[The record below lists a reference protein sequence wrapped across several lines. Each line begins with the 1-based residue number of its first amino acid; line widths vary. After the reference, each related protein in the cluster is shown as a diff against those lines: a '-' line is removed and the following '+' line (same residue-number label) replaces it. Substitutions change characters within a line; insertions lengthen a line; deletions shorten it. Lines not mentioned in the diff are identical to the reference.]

1 MLARFTPWY
10 LRHPMWGR
18 PLALMVLLYW
28 LPAVTVALAPPAFAS
43 SNAEA
48 LNWTGVKDDQGVPL
62 GNYFLASIDIY
73 ESAKQSA
80 PDVSWSSGSWFDWLG
95 SMGSTMGGGALASV
109 ILTGEAGLFVGM
121 LAISVWL
128 FRLAAKS
135 VWLTFFA
142 TLARPFV
149 DAIFI
154 VAAKAGL
161 LLWLL
166 PIALFAGGWVAM
178 IKGAGA
184 RGWMMI
190 LSAFVVAIL
199 GIALMS
205 DPVTLMYGERGL
217 LATARGAAFQV
228 AEAAVHNGPS
238 SRTPLGGAAPL
249 DVFTG
254 DLITAVARRPFQL
267 WQYGHVLDGQCDT
280 AWTAAMMTHSSENAP
295 ITAMETCGDYAGARH
310 ASNLN
315 GNNVWLGL
323 LLVTAA
329 FLFMY
334 FLLVAAG
341 ALVMV
346 PAQAMYRV
354 IKAPVDVKI
363 GILGGAGRDYMGFAV
378 RKFFGMGLQMFAYTL
393 FICIAGMAIG
403 RVMANPLPAD
413 LGGSSPVAKM
423 LMFAASACVA
433 TGLFRTMRADLFG
446 HKAGG
451 PFGRLAW
458 GAAGAA
464 ASLVGA
470 KGVSTAMK
478 ALGDRRGGAGK
489 PPWEEMES
497 KVSAIAE
504 TLGSSKP
511 GFDTI
516 STPTSGGSDS
526 GDGPGRTVSS
536 GGGSSGE
543 GAGVPAAHRPVPT
556 PTSLS
561 RPPSR
566 QDGSTP
572 DRGDAAQRRR
582 SQPLAGRQSRRPV
595 PAASSSS
602 GGRWI
607 AEWDSTRSRRTNR
620 AAAKQ
625 ADLAGGR
632 RGPLLRWV
640 EHVDSIRFHSTRPN
654 QTGDS
659 RDGLQR
665 TVR

>member
-1 MLARFTPWY
+1 MLARFTYWY
-10 LRHPMWGR
+10 LRHPRWGR
-18 PLALMVLLYW
+18 PLALMVMLYW
-28 LPAVTVALAPPAFAS
+28 LAAVTVALAPPAFAS

-62 GNYFLASIDIY
+62 GNYYLASIDVY
-73 ESAKQSA
+73 QSAKDAA
-80 PDVSWSSGSWFDWLG
+80 PDVSWNPSTWFEWLG
-95 SMGSTMGGGALASV
+95 SMGSSMGGGALASV
-109 ILTGEAGLFVGM
+109 ILTAEAGLFVGM

-128 FRLAAKS
+128 FRLAAKA

-154 VAAKAGL
+154 VTAKAGL

-166 PIALFAGGWVAM
+166 PIAVFAGGWVAM

-190 LSAFVVAIL
+190 LSAFLVAIL
-199 GIALMS
+199 GIALLS
-205 DPVTLMYGERGL
+205 DPVTLMYGEHGL
-217 LATARGAAFQV
+217 LAIARGAAFQV

-238 SRTPLGGAAPL
+238 SSRPLNGAAPL

-267 WQYGHVLDGQCDT
+267 WQYGHVLDGSCDS
-280 AWTAAMMTHSSENAP
+280 AWTAAMMTHPSEDAP
-295 ITAMETCGDYAGARH
+295 ITAMETCGNYAGARH

-315 GNNVWLGL
+315 GNNVWLGF

-363 GILGGAGRDYMGFAV
+363 GILDGAGRDYMWFAA
-378 RKFFGMGLQMFAYTL
+378 RKFLGMGLEMFAYTL

-403 RVMANPLPAD
+403 RVMTNPLPAD
-413 LGGSSPVAKM
+413 LGGDSPVAKI
-423 LMFAASACVA
+423 LMFGASACVA
-433 TGLFRTMRADLFG
+433 TGLYGTMRADLFG

-464 ASLVGA
+464 ASLAGA
-470 KGVSTAMK
+470 KGLATAIK
-478 ALGDRRGGAGK
+478 GFNARRGGGSK

-504 TLGSSKP
+504 TLGASKP

-516 STPTSGGSDS
+516 STPKD
-526 GDGPGRTVSS
+526 DGRGNVDQPGRTVST
-536 GGGSSGE
+536 GGGSGDRE
-543 GAGVPAAHRPVPT
+543 GVGAPATPRPVPA
-556 PTSLS
+556 PTSMS
-561 RPPSR
+561 RPPTR
-566 QDGSTP
+566 RDGSTP
-572 DRGDAAQRRR
+572 DRADAAKRRR
-582 SQPLAGRQSRRPV
+582 AQPLAGRQARRPV
-595 PAASSSS
+595 PAARTSS
-602 GGRWI
+602 
-607 AEWDSTRSRRTNR
+607 
-620 AAAKQ
+620 
-625 ADLAGGR
+625 AGPMDRQMGFDTI
-632 RGPLLRWV
+632 P
-640 EHVDSIRFHSTRPN
+640 PN
-654 QTGDS
+654 QQGSRAGEPRGRASRPGGDVGQARGLDTIS
-659 RDGLQR
+659 PNPTRRD
-665 TVR
+665 V

>member
-1 MLARFTPWY
+1 M
-10 LRHPMWGR
+10 
-18 PLALMVLLYW
+18 
-28 LPAVTVALAPPAFAS
+28 
-43 SNAEA
+43 
-48 LNWTGVKDDQGVPL
+48 
-62 GNYFLASIDIY
+62 
-73 ESAKQSA
+73 
-80 PDVSWSSGSWFDWLG
+80 
-95 SMGSTMGGGALASV
+95 
-109 ILTGEAGLFVGM
+109 
-121 LAISVWL
+121 
-128 FRLAAKS
+128 
-135 VWLTFFA
+135 
-142 TLARPFV
+142 ARPFV

-154 VAAKAGL
+154 VIAKAGL

-166 PIALFAGGWVAM
+166 PIAVFAGGWVAM

-190 LSAFVVAIL
+190 LSAFLVAIL
-199 GIALMS
+199 GIALLS
-205 DPVTLMYGERGL
+205 DPVTLMYGEHGL
-217 LATARGAAFQV
+217 LAIARGAAFQV

-238 SRTPLGGAAPL
+238 SSKPLNGATPL

-267 WQYGHVLDGQCDT
+267 WQYGHVLDGHCDT
-280 AWTAAMMTHSSENAP
+280 AWTAAMMTHPSENAP
-295 ITAMETCGDYAGARH
+295 ITAMETCGNYAGARH

-363 GILGGAGRDYMGFAV
+363 GILDGAGRDYMWFAV
-378 RKFFGMGLQMFAYTL
+378 RKFLGMGLEMFAYTL

-403 RVMANPLPAD
+403 RVMTNPLPAD
-413 LGGSSPVAKM
+413 LGGNSPVAKM

-470 KGVSTAMK
+470 KGVSTAIK
-478 ALGDRRGGAGK
+478 ALGARRGGAAK

-504 TLGSSKP
+504 TLGVKQT
-511 GFDTI
+511 GIRHDLDTEI
-516 STPTSGGSDS
+516 
-526 GDGPGRTVSS
+526 RRLRATVTN
-536 GGGSSGE
+536 
-543 GAGVPAAHRPVPT
+543 PAAPCLPAAAGPAGRGPARLLPTGRYRRRRRCRGRPAVRTDQPLT
-556 PTSLS
+556 AATRPNAAARSPWRADSPGVLS
-561 RPPSR
+561 RPPA
-566 QDGSTP
+566 P
-572 DRGDAAQRRR
+572 PQR
-582 SQPLAGRQSRRPV
+582 
-595 PAASSSS
+595 
-602 GGRWI
+602 GRWI
-607 AEWDSTRSRRTNR
+607 AKWDSTPSRRTNR
-620 AAAKQ
+620 PAAKQ

-632 RGPLLRWV
+632 RGPVVMWV
-640 EHVDSIRFHSTRPN
+640 KPADSIRFHPTRP
-654 QTGDS
+654 DRRES
-659 RDGLQR
+659 
-665 TVR
+665 

>member
-1 MLARFTPWY
+1 MLARFTIWY

-18 PLALMVLLYW
+18 PLALMIMLYW
-28 LPAVTVALAPPAFAS
+28 LASVTVALAPPAFAS
-43 SNAEA
+43 TNAEA
-48 LNWTGVKDDQGVPL
+48 LNWTGVKDNRGVPL
-62 GNYFLASIDIY
+62 GNYYLASIDIY
-73 ESAKQSA
+73 QAAKDSA
-80 PDVSWSSGSWFDWLG
+80 PEVSWNPSTWFEWLG

-109 ILTGEAGLFVGM
+109 ILTAEAGLFVGM

-154 VAAKAGL
+154 VTAKAGL

-166 PIALFAGGWVAM
+166 PIAVFAGGWVAM

-190 LSAFVVAIL
+190 LSAFLVAIL

-205 DPVTLMYGERGL
+205 DPVTLMYGEHGL
-217 LATARGAAFQV
+217 LATARGAAFEV
-228 AEAAVHNGPS
+228 AQAAVHNGPS
-238 SRTPLGGAAPL
+238 SSQPLGGATPL

-267 WQYGHVLDGQCDT
+267 WQYGHVLDGNCDT
-280 AWTAAMMTHSSENAP
+280 AWTAAMMTHPSENAP
-295 ITAMETCGDYAGARH
+295 ITAMETCGNFAGARH

-315 GNNVWLGL
+315 GNNVWLGA
-323 LLVTAA
+323 LLVVAA
-329 FLFMY
+329 FMFMY

-354 IKAPVDVKI
+354 IKAPVDAKI
-363 GILGGAGRDYMGFAV
+363 GILDGAGRDYMWFAV
-378 RKFFGMGLQMFAYTL
+378 RKFLGMGLEMFAYTL

-403 RVMANPLPAD
+403 RVMTNPLPAD
-413 LGGSSPVAKM
+413 LGGNSPVAKM

-446 HKAGG
+446 HNARG

-458 GAAGAA
+458 GAVGAA
-464 ASLVGA
+464 ASVVGA
-470 KGVSTAMK
+470 KALSTSIK
-478 ALGDRRGGAGK
+478 ALGARRSGPGK

-497 KVSAIAE
+497 KVSAIAD
-504 TLGSSKP
+504 TLGASKP

-516 STPTSGGSDS
+516 STPKSGGSDT
-526 GDGPGRTVSS
+526 GDESGRTVST
-536 GGGSSGE
+536 GGGSGGD
-543 GAGVPAAHRPVPT
+543 GAGAPASPRPVPT
-556 PTSLS
+556 PMS
-561 RPPSR
+561 RPPTR
-566 QDGSTP
+566 QDGSSP
-572 DRGDAAQRRR
+572 DRGDAAKRRR
-582 SQPLAGRQSRRPV
+582 SQPTAGQRSRRPV
-595 PAASSSS
+595 PATKSSTAGSVDRQM
-602 GGRWI
+602 GFDTI
-607 AEWDSTRSRRTNR
+607 A
-620 AAAKQ
+620 
-625 ADLAGGR
+625 
-632 RGPLLRWV
+632 
-640 EHVDSIRFHSTRPN
+640 PN
-654 QTGDS
+654 QQPAGAGEPHRRAQRPSADVGQGRGLDTISPNPDRNRSDS
-659 RDGLQR
+659 
-665 TVR
+665 

>member
-1 MLARFTPWY
+1 MLARFTYWY

-18 PLALMVLLYW
+18 PLALMVALYW
-28 LPAVTVALAPPAFAS
+28 LAAVTVAMAPPAFAS

-62 GNYFLASIDIY
+62 GNYYLASIDIY

-80 PDVSWSSGSWFDWLG
+80 PDLTWNPSSWFDWLG

-109 ILTGEAGLFVGM
+109 ILTAEAGLFVGM

-154 VAAKAGL
+154 VIAKAGL

-166 PIALFAGGWVAM
+166 PIAVFAGGWVAI

-190 LSAFVVAIL
+190 LSAFLVAIL
-199 GIALMS
+199 GIALLS
-205 DPVTLMYGERGL
+205 DPVTLMYGEHGL
-217 LATARGAAFQV
+217 LAIARGAAFQV

-238 SRTPLGGAAPL
+238 SGKPLNGATPL

-267 WQYGHVLDGQCDT
+267 WQYGHVLDGSCDT
-280 AWTAAMMTHSSENAP
+280 AWTSAMMTHSSENAP
-295 ITAMETCGDYAGARH
+295 ITAMETCGNFAGARH

-363 GILGGAGRDYMGFAV
+363 GILDGAGRDYMWFAV
-378 RKFFGMGLQMFAYTL
+378 RKFLGMGLQMFAYTL

-403 RVMANPLPAD
+403 RVMSNPLPAD
-413 LGGSSPVAKM
+413 LGGNSPVAKM

-470 KGVSTAMK
+470 KGVSTAVK
-478 ALGDRRGGAGK
+478 ALGGRRGGAGK

-516 STPTSGGSDS
+516 STPKSGGSES
-526 GDGPGRTVSS
+526 GEGPGRTVSTG
-536 GGGSSGE
+536 GGGSGGE
-543 GAGVPAAHRPVPT
+543 GAGAPAAHRTVPA

-572 DRGDAAQRRR
+572 DRGDAAKRRR
-582 SQPLAGRQSRRPV
+582 SQPMAGRQSRRPV
-595 PAASSSS
+595 PASSS
-602 GGRWI
+602 GGPMERQRGFDTI
-607 AEWDSTRSRRTNR
+607 APNQ
-620 AAAKQ
+620 Q
-625 ADLAGGR
+625 ASSEAGGPRGRAPRPGGDVGQGRGLDTISPNPTTPDR
-632 RGPLLRWV
+632 RQP
-640 EHVDSIRFHSTRPN
+640 
-654 QTGDS
+654 
-659 RDGLQR
+659 
-665 TVR
+665 

>member
-1 MLARFTPWY
+1 MLARFAYWY
-10 LRHPMWGR
+10 LRHPAWGR
-18 PLALMVLLYW
+18 PLALMVMLYW
-28 LPAVTVALAPPAFAS
+28 LAALMTALAPPAFAS
-43 SNAEA
+43 TNAEA
-48 LNWTGVKDDQGVPL
+48 LNWTGVKDDQNVPL
-62 GNYFLASIDIY
+62 GNYYLASIDIY
-73 ESAKQSA
+73 QAAKDSA
-80 PDVSWSSGSWFDWLG
+80 PDVSWNPSTWMDWLG
-95 SMGSTMGGGALASV
+95 SMGATMGGGALASV
-109 ILTGEAGLFVGM
+109 ILTAEAGLFVGM

-166 PIALFAGGWVAM
+166 PIAVFAGGWVAM

-190 LSAFVVAIL
+190 LSAFLVAIL
-199 GIALMS
+199 GIALLS
-205 DPVTLMYGERGL
+205 DPVSLMYGEHGL
-217 LATARGAAFQV
+217 LAIARGAAFQV

-238 SRTPLGGAAPL
+238 SSRPLNGAAPL

-254 DLITAVARRPFQL
+254 DLITAVARKPFQL
-267 WQYGHVLDGQCDT
+267 WQYGHVLDGNCDAQWTT
-280 AWTAAMMTHSSENAP
+280 AMLTHPSEDAPIAAMEA
-295 ITAMETCGDYAGARH
+295 CGNFAGARH

-315 GNNVWLGL
+315 GNNVWLGF

-363 GILGGAGRDYMGFAV
+363 GILDGGGRDYMWFAA
-378 RKFFGMGLQMFAYTL
+378 RKFFGMGLEMFAYTL

-403 RVMANPLPAD
+403 RVMTNPLPLD
-413 LGGSSPVAKM
+413 LGGDSPVAKI

-433 TGLFRTMRADLFG
+433 TGLFGTMRADLFG
-446 HKAGG
+446 HNRG
-451 PFGRLAW
+451 PIGRFAW

-470 KGVSTAMK
+470 KGVSTAIK
-478 ALGDRRGGAGK
+478 ALNARGRGAGK

-497 KVSAIAE
+497 KVSAIAD
-504 TLGSSKP
+504 TLGASNP

-516 STPTSGGSDS
+516 STPKSAASGQSDES
-526 GDGPGRTVSS
+526 GRTVSTG
-536 GGGSSGE
+536 GGGSGGE
-543 GAGVPAAHRPVPT
+543 GAGAPATHRPIPVPT
-556 PTSLS
+556 SLT
-561 RPPSR
+561 RPPNR

-572 DRGDAAQRRR
+572 DRGDKAQRRR
-582 SQPLAGRQSRRPV
+582 SQPVAGRPSQRRPV
-595 PAASSSS
+595 PAAQSSPTGAMERQVGFDTIAAHQQSGEPGDR
-602 GGRWI
+602 GGRSSRPAGDVGQGRGLDTI
-607 AEWDSTRSRRTNR
+607 SQDPTRRNS
-620 AAAKQ
+620 
-625 ADLAGGR
+625 
-632 RGPLLRWV
+632 
-640 EHVDSIRFHSTRPN
+640 
-654 QTGDS
+654 
-659 RDGLQR
+659 
-665 TVR
+665 

>member
-28 LPAVTVALAPPAFAS
+28 LAAVTVALAPPAFAS

-73 ESAKQSA
+73 ESAKQAA
-80 PDVSWSSGSWFDWLG
+80 PDVSWSPGSWFDWLG

-149 DAIFI
+149 DAII
-154 VAAKAGL
+154 IAAKAGL

-166 PIALFAGGWVAM
+166 PIAVFAGGWVAM

-543 GAGVPAAHRPVPT
+543 GADVPAAHRPVPT

-602 GGRWI
+602 GGPMDRRMGFDTI
-607 AEWDSTRSRRTNR
+607 APNQQGGGE
-620 AAAKQ
+620 
-625 ADLAGGR
+625 AGGPRGRAPRPAAEVGRARGLDTISLNPTKPDR
-632 RGPLLRWV
+632 RQ
-640 EHVDSIRFHSTRPN
+640 S
-654 QTGDS
+654 
-659 RDGLQR
+659 
-665 TVR
+665 

>member
-28 LPAVTVALAPPAFAS
+28 LAAVTVALAPPAFAS

-62 GNYFLASIDIY
+62 GNYYLASIDIY

-80 PDVSWSSGSWFDWLG
+80 PDVSWSPGSWFDWLG

-154 VAAKAGL
+154 VTAKAGL

-166 PIALFAGGWVAM
+166 PIAVFAGGWVAM

-205 DPVTLMYGERGL
+205 DPVTLMYGEHGL

-238 SRTPLGGAAPL
+238 SRTPLGGATPL

-363 GILGGAGRDYMGFAV
+363 GILDGAGRDYMGFAV

-413 LGGSSPVAKM
+413 LGGNSPVAKM

-516 STPTSGGSDS
+516 STPKSGGSDS

-572 DRGDAAQRRR
+572 DRGDAAKRRR

-602 GGRWI
+602 GGPMDRRMGFDTI
-607 AEWDSTRSRRTNR
+607 APN
-620 AAAKQ
+620 Q
-625 ADLAGGR
+625 QAGGEAGGPRGRAPRPAAEVGRARGLDTISLNPTKPDR
-632 RGPLLRWV
+632 RQ
-640 EHVDSIRFHSTRPN
+640 S
-654 QTGDS
+654 
-659 RDGLQR
+659 
-665 TVR
+665 

>member
-80 PDVSWSSGSWFDWLG
+80 PDVSWSPGSWFDWLG

-659 RDGLQR
+659 RDGIQR